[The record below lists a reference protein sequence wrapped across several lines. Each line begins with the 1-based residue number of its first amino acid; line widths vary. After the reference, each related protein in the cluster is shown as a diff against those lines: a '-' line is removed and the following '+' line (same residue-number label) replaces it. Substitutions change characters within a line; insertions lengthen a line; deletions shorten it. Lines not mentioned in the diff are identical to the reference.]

1 MTQTRDA
8 RLAAIVDHLVEVGS
22 EAAKQLAARFDVSV
36 MTVHRDLDE
45 LEQRGL
51 VRKFHGGASVTRT
64 GSYEIAAAIRRRL
77 AVAQKQ
83 TLANAAAE
91 SVRDG
96 QTVMI
101 DDSSTASAMV
111 DPLIRSAMT
120 IQVITNYLPSL
131 IALSRSTRVVAQAI
145 GGEYDRSHESYLGVG
160 AVDAVHAL
168 RPDTV
173 FVSSTTADAAGIY
186 HQEER
191 IVTLKQEM
199 LRSARRRVLLLDE
212 TKIGASSLYRVCGWE
227 MIDELIT
234 TDAAPA
240 EVLAEI
246 DPRVKVTVV
255 ALGAASSEE
264 SPAGAGH

>member
-22 EAAKQLAARFDVSV
+22 ESAKQLSGRFGVSV

-83 TLANAAAE
+83 TLAAAAVA

-96 QTVMI
+96 QAVMI

-111 DPLIRSAMT
+111 DPLVRSGMAV
-120 IQVITNYLPSL
+120 QVITNYLPSL
-131 IALSRSTRVVAQAI
+131 IALSRSTRVVGQAI

-160 AVDAVHAL
+160 AVDATHAL

-191 IVTLKQEM
+191 IVALKQEM
-199 LRSARRRVLLLDE
+199 LRVARRRVLLLDE
-212 TKIGASSLYRVCGWE
+212 TKLGSTSLYRVCGWE
-227 MIDELIT
+227 LIDELIT
-234 TDAAPA
+234 TSAASTG
-240 EVLAEI
+240 VLAEI
-246 DPRVKVTVV
+246 DPRVTVTVV
-255 ALGAASSEE
+255 PVGPAAVDEPPDVTS
-264 SPAGAGH
+264 